1 MESYQNPQ
9 ILENLPPMLRQ
20 YLEYKE
26 RHPEALLFF
35 QVGDFYEL
43 FFNDAIITARLL
55 GLTLT
60 SRDKNS
66 DNPIPMCGVPI
77 AVIDSY
83 IAKLVA
89 SGKSVAIVRQ
99 YGDPNARKGMME
111 RKLERIIT
119 PGVQVLGAESKSR
132 EENFLAA
139 IFVSAL
145 GEEFSIAYS
154 DVRTGR
160 IKVRDGLDKEALLA
174 ELKIVAPSE
183 LVLPREFEGKKFDRR
198 SNWVRDIELV
208 LDGASIV
215 FRNFERLETGRLKDT
230 NGYISLSEV
239 AKRSVHLL
247 VGYVDEATVGQR
259 VQFLGI
265 EEDSHQDELIMD
277 SGTRKHLE
285 LLGNMRDGSSH
296 GTLLGVLDL
305 TKTAHGGRLIR
316 EWIVRPLRSLDKIE
330 QRHNAVEY
338 LVAEKRCL
346 RAELVSKLELISD
359 LERIATRLEL
369 SAVSPRELA
378 ALRDS
383 LFALNDIR
391 LNLGSIATELPA
403 LLAMIYGGL
412 SFESEVLK
420 ELENNL
426 TESPPISLV
435 DGGII
440 KTGIN
445 AELDRLRDI
454 RANGKNWIAALENT
468 EKERTGISSLK
479 IRFNSVFGYY
489 IEITR
494 ANLEKVPTDYI
505 RKQTTANGERYITEA
520 LKVQEEEILNAES
533 REHKLERELFEALVA
548 RLKPFSSSLRQIS
561 LNLSI
566 LDTIVALAEV
576 ADQNAFRRPA
586 LNESRNL
593 EIRAGKHPVL
603 AMTLRS
609 DFVPNDLTFK
619 EGSRQVAL
627 LTGPN
632 MGGKSTYLRQA
643 ALITIMAQMGSFVPA
658 ERVDLGLVDRIFTR
672 IGASDN
678 MMEGESTF
686 MVEMREAAF
695 ILANSTERSLLL
707 VDELG
712 RGTATQD
719 GLSLAQA
726 TLEWIVQKI
735 GARTL
740 FATHFHEL
748 TELEG
753 TLLGLFNLSVG
764 SKELEGQ
771 IIFTHSICEGPA
783 NKSYGLEVAK
793 LAGLPQELT
802 ERARE
807 IMLTGEAALS
817 GQKSSSRSSSR
828 AQLSMFDSGSRE
840 LVRTIEKVVEPSDYR
855 RCKSLAERI
864 LGTDLNSLTPL
875 DALNLLASVKEGG
888 NRDTN

>member
-1 MESYQNPQ
+1 
-9 ILENLPPMLRQ
+9 MLRQ

-43 FFNDAIITARLL
+43 FFNDAVITARLL

-66 DNPIPMCGVPI
+66 ENPIPMCGVPI

-83 IAKLVA
+83 IAKLVT
-89 SGKSVAIVRQ
+89 SGRSVAIVRQ

-160 IKVRDGLDKEALLA
+160 IKVRDGLDKDALLA

-198 SNWVRDIELV
+198 SNWVRDIELIS
-208 LDGASIV
+208 DSASIV
-215 FRNFERLETGRLKDT
+215 FRNFERLEAGRLKDT

-239 AKRSVHLL
+239 AKRAVHLL

-259 VQFLGI
+259 VKFLGI

-330 QRHNAVEY
+330 QRLNAVEY
-338 LVAEKRCL
+338 LVSEKRFL
-346 RAELVSKLELISD
+346 RAELAAKLELISD

-383 LFALNDIR
+383 LVALNDIR
-391 LNLGSIATELPA
+391 LNLGTIATELPT
-403 LLAMIYGGL
+403 LLAMIFGGL
-412 SFESEVLK
+412 AFEPEVLR

-445 AELDRLRDI
+445 SDLDRLRDI
-454 RANGKNWIAALENT
+454 RANGKSWIAALENT

-494 ANLEKVPTDYI
+494 ANIEKVPADYI

-533 REHKLERELFEALVA
+533 REHKLEREIFEALVA
-548 RLKPFSSSLRQIS
+548 RLKPFSSALRQIS
-561 LNLSI
+561 LHLSI
-566 LDTIVALAEV
+566 LDGVVALAEV
-576 ADQNAFRRPA
+576 ADQNSFKRPA

-593 EIRAGKHPVL
+593 EIRGGKHPVL
-603 AMTLRS
+603 AMTLRN
-609 DFVPNDLTFK
+609 DFVPNDLSFK

-658 ERVDLGLVDRIFTR
+658 EGVELGLVDRIFTR

-726 TLEWIVQKI
+726 TLEWIVQRI

-753 TLLGLFNLSVG
+753 ALPDLFNLSVG
-764 SKELEGQ
+764 SKEIEGQ
-771 IIFTHSICEGPA
+771 IVFTHSICEGPA

-807 IMLTGEAALS
+807 IMQTGEASQNGA
-817 GQKSSSRSSSR
+817 KSSTKGGARS
-828 AQLSMFDSGSRE
+828 QLSMFDSGPRE

-855 RCKSLAERI
+855 RCKGLAEKI
-864 LGTDLNSLTPL
+864 LGADLNSLTPL
-875 DALNLLASVKEGG
+875 AALNLLASVKEGSG
-888 NRDTN
+888 TEKN